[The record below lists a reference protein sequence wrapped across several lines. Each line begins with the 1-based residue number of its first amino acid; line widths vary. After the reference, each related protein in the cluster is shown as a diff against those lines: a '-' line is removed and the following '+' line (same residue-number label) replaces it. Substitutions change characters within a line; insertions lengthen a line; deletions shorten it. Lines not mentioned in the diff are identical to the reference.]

1 MMTAPPDLI
10 PAQAGEIKV
19 KSCRLLLLQNGP
31 VIPAGAD
38 DKRLKAA
45 AGFRPLLPFIFL
57 LPAAAAAA
65 NDGAAGTRSFPEL
78 LSSSSFLFPLLPFP
92 QK

>member
-1 MMTAPPDLI
+1 MTSQPDL
-10 PAQAGEIKV
+10 
-19 KSCRLLLLQNGP
+19 
-31 VIPAGAD
+31 IPAGAD

-45 AGFRPLLPFIFL
+45 AGLASSPFIPLLPE
-57 LPAAAAAA
+57 AAAAAD
-65 NDGAAGTRSFPEL
+65 DGAAGTRSFPEL